1 MTSMPPSFM
10 SERLLW
16 LCLGVSLFFAARGI
30 AADLHRVNELTE
42 IKKDDN
48 DDKIISEGTEDA
60 LKLDTLLK
68 LSNST
73 SYDLRSAAL
82 RIIAERSVKS
92 DTRDLLL
99 EDLASVNPERRN
111 KAISATF
118 FLVSNRAL
126 SRTSVCSHL
135 KDVPT
140 YTALVDCLCNL
151 LGEHVEKTSETIS
164 PIFPRTRPLG
174 EIKAMRT
181 LNILLQEN
189 ILAALEAG
197 IVSRW
202 LANYPFPCALTEPS
216 RRQDVVILMKT
227 WWSDDAVMS
236 AIFATLSSH
245 PEGAKQLRKH
255 GLMGSMLEEKDHDEI
270 SDEDNDDEEE
280 SDVWM
285 VDGDDTAGTAGSSRR
300 VPGRRPRRNPEEQ
313 ALRRRRREA
322 MVLSDGRRPL
332 NNDDIIQLPISE
344 SLQDQ

>member
-1 MTSMPPSFM
+1 MASHM
-10 SERLLW
+10 SDRLLW
-16 LCLGVSLFFAARGI
+16 ICLSATLFFAVRGI
-30 AADLHRVNELTE
+30 TADLRRVNELTE
-42 IKKDDN
+42 IKNDDS
-48 DDKIISEGTEDA
+48 DDKIINEGTEDA
-60 LKLDTLLK
+60 LQLDTLLK

-82 RIIAERSVKS
+82 RIIAERSVKGHS
-92 DTRDLLL
+92 RDLLL
-99 EDLASVNPERRN
+99 RDLSSKNRERRN
-111 KAISATF
+111 RAIPAAF

-126 SRTSVCSHL
+126 SRTSVCSNL
-135 KDVPT
+135 KDIQT
-140 YTALVDCLCNL
+140 YTALVDCLCNFL
-151 LGEHVEKTSETIS
+151 DEHVEKTSDTIS

-181 LNILLQEN
+181 LNILLGEN
-189 ILAALEAG
+189 VSAALEAG

-236 AIFATLSSH
+236 SIFATLSSH

-255 GLMGSMLEEKDHDEI
+255 GLMGSMLEENDHDEV
-270 SDEDNDDEEE
+270 SDNEDEDEE

-285 VDGDDTAGTAGSSRR
+285 VDGDDTAGSTRR
-300 VPGRRPRRNPEEQ
+300 TPARRLRERNPEEQ

-332 NNDDIIQLPISE
+332 GHDDIIQLPHI
-344 SLQDQ
+344 

>member
-1 MTSMPPSFM
+1 MASHM
-10 SERLLW
+10 SDRLLW
-16 LCLGVSLFFAARGI
+16 LCLGVSLFFAVRGI
-30 AADLHRVNELTE
+30 AADLYRVHELTE
-42 IKKDDN
+42 IKNEDT

-82 RIIAERSVKS
+82 RIIAERSVKG
-92 DTRDLLL
+92 DTKELLL
-99 EDLASVNPERRN
+99 KDLASQNPERRN
-111 KAISATF
+111 KALSAVY

-126 SRTSVCSHL
+126 SRTSVCSRL
-135 KDVPT
+135 QDLSA
-140 YTALVDCLCNL
+140 YTAVVDCLCNFL
-151 LGEHVEKTSETIS
+151 NEHVEQTSETIS

-174 EIKAMRT
+174 EKKALNT

-189 ILAALEAG
+189 IPAALEAG
-197 IVSRW
+197 VVSRW

-227 WWSDDAVMS
+227 WWSDDTVMS
-236 AIFATLSSH
+236 SIFATLSSH
-245 PEGAKQLRKH
+245 PDGAKQLRKH
-255 GLMGSMLEEKDHDEI
+255 GLMGSLLEENDHDEV
-270 SDEDNDDEEE
+270 SDDNDEDDEE

-285 VDGDDTAGTAGSSRR
+285 VDGEDTAGSRQI
-300 VPGRRPRRNPEEQ
+300 PGRRPRERNPEEQ

-332 NNDDIIQLPISE
+332 GNDDIIQYPIS
-344 SLQDQ
+344 D

>member
-1 MTSMPPSFM
+1 MASHM
-10 SERLLW
+10 SDRLLW
-16 LCLGVSLFFAARGI
+16 LCLGVSLFFAVRGI
-30 AADLHRVNELTE
+30 AADLYRVNELTE
-42 IKKDDN
+42 IKNDES

-82 RIIAERSVKS
+82 RIIGERSVKG

-99 EDLASVNPERRN
+99 KDLASKHPERRN
-111 KAISATF
+111 NALAAMF

-126 SRTSVCSHL
+126 SRTSVCSRL
-135 KDVPT
+135 KDLPT
-140 YTALVDCLCNL
+140 YTALVDCLCNFL
-151 LGEHVEKTSETIS
+151 NEHLEKTSGTIS
-164 PIFPRTRPLG
+164 PILPQTRPLG
-174 EIKAMRT
+174 ELKALRT

-189 ILAALEAG
+189 TPAALEAG

-202 LANYPFPCALTEPS
+202 LAKYPFPCATTNPS

-236 AIFATLSSH
+236 SIFATLSSH
-245 PEGAKQLRKH
+245 PDGAKQLRKH
-255 GLMGSMLEEKDHDEI
+255 GLMGSMMEENDHDDV
-270 SDEDNDDEEE
+270 SDENDDEDEE

-285 VDGDDTAGTAGSSRR
+285 VDGEDTAGSSR
-300 VPGRRPRRNPEEQ
+300 VPGRRLRERDPEEQ

-322 MVLSDGRRPL
+322 MVLSDGRRPIG
-332 NNDDIIQLPISE
+332 NDDIIQLPIS
-344 SLQDQ
+344 D

>member
-1 MTSMPPSFM
+1 M
-10 SERLLW
+10 SDRLLW
-16 LCLGVSLFFAARGI
+16 LCLGVSLFFAVRGI

-42 IKKDDN
+42 IKKDDS

-99 EDLASVNPERRN
+99 EDLSSKSPARRN
-111 KAISATF
+111 KAVSAVL

-126 SRTSVCSHL
+126 SRTSVCGHL
-135 KDVPT
+135 KDIQT
-140 YTALVDCLCNL
+140 YTALINCLCNFL
-151 LGEHVEKTSETIS
+151 DEHVEKTSDTIS

-174 EIKAMRT
+174 EIKAMRI

-197 IVSRW
+197 VVSRW
-202 LANYPFPCALTEPS
+202 LSNYPFPCALTEPS

-270 SDEDNDDEEE
+270 SDDDHDDEDE

-285 VDGDDTAGTAGSSRR
+285 IDGDDTAGTTGSRR
-300 VPGRRPRRNPEEQ
+300 VPARRPRRNPEEQ

-344 SLQDQ
+344 SLQDP

>member
-1 MTSMPPSFM
+1 MAFHVSDKV
-10 SERLLW
+10 LW
-16 LCLGVSLFFAARGI
+16 ICLGVSLFFAVRGI
-30 AADLHRVNELTE
+30 AADLHSVNELTE
-42 IKKDDN
+42 IKNDGT

-60 LKLDTLLK
+60 LKLDTLLR

-82 RIIAERSVKS
+82 RIIAERSVKAN
-92 DTRDLLL
+92 TRNLLL
-99 EDLASVNPERRN
+99 KDLASKNPERRN
-111 KAISATF
+111 KAIPAVF

-126 SRTSVCSHL
+126 SRTSVCSRL
-135 KDVPT
+135 KDFPT

-151 LGEHVEKTSETIS
+151 LGEHVEKTSDTVS
-164 PIFPRTRPLG
+164 PIFPRTRPPG

-189 ILAALEAG
+189 TPAALEAG

-227 WWSDDAVMS
+227 WWADDAVMS
-236 AIFATLSSH
+236 AIFGTLSSH
-245 PEGAKQLRKH
+245 PEGAKQLRKY
-255 GLMGSMLEEKDHDEI
+255 GLMGSMLEENDHDEL
-270 SDEDNDDEEE
+270 SDDNDDGDEE

-285 VDGDDTAGTAGSSRR
+285 VDGDDTAGSR
-300 VPGRRPRRNPEEQ
+300 PIPARRHRDRNIEEQ

-322 MVLSDGRRPL
+322 MVLSDGRRPIG
-332 NNDDIIQLPISE
+332 NDDIIQFPIAN
-344 SLQDQ
+344 